1 MRPRKNR
8 PVLFEVVARTQRT
21 RGRSPVPPPTAPSPV
36 PGSPSDAPRVTP
48 PTAPAVPQEVK
59 RRWGEVRVAGG
70 RIHFALTPLQS
81 AVAGV
86 GLVVLLVAVF
96 LAGRRSVEPPG
107 SKAQT
112 IEDFLVG
119 SPVPEPPPTEARPPT
134 PGHGRNTSSVVTPLA
149 QPGEDTTPA
158 KPPARELAPPSP
170 QEAESSDAFTFVRDS
185 YYVVVQYF
193 RLRDRPR
200 AVAAQ
205 EFLHAKGV
213 ECTIRTGT
221 DLQLIA
227 TERFSSE
234 QQADALRK
242 HIADL
247 GKEYRESGG
256 GYDFA
261 SAKARKF

>member
-1 MRPRKNR
+1 M
-8 PVLFEVVARTQRT
+8 
-21 RGRSPVPPPTAPSPV
+21 

-134 PGHGRNTSSVVTPLA
+134 PGHGRNTGPVATPLA
-149 QPGEDTTPA
+149 QPSEDATAA
-158 KPPARELAPPSP
+158 KPPTREPAASP
-170 QEAESSDAFTFVRDS
+170 QEAESTDAFTFVRDS

-193 RLRDRPR
+193 RLRDQPR

-213 ECTIRTGT
+213 ECIIRAGT

-234 QQADALRK
+234 QQADPLRK
-242 HIADL
+242 RIADL